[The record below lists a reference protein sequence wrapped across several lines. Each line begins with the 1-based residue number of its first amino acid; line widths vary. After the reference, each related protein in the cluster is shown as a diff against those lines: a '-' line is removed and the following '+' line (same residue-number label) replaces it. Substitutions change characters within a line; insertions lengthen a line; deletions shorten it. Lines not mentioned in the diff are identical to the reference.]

1 MKDDR
6 KYLDE
11 MWNIADRLQME
22 ERQKQTARKK
32 NRLLLFCYGVIYC
45 TLAVLFFFL
54 ISIPYTKTAYLLGAC
69 SSILVIGF
77 CIDGVLSHNFRLED
91 K

>member
-69 SSILVIGF
+69 SAILVIGF
-77 CIDGVLSHNFRLED
+77 
-91 K
+91 